1 MFTITESDVQAFQIW
16 EAWLDGQRD
25 NAVTFTVS
33 TGGSVDVAEAGAEA
47 LGVDVCSELNVRSIS
62 L

>member
-1 MFTITESDVQAFQIW
+1 MFTITDSNIQPFQIW

-25 NAVTFTVS
+25 NAVTFIVPTS
-33 TGGSVDVAEAGAEA
+33 GSIDVAEAGAEA
-47 LGVDVCSELNVRSIS
+47 LGVDVCPALNVRSIS